1 LLAGFLRA
9 SWFQFSTFAPSGRLT
24 AYKQAA
30 EWLRQSMPPEE
41 SVAYVEIGVLGYY
54 SDRPIEDLM
63 GLVTPRAL
71 PYVARNDVLG
81 AFLVKPAPYVI
92 FHSRGRMAPIIQAP
106 WFPAA
111 YEKVASFRDRDLPRG
126 RLDIFHRRPGATLP

>member
-1 LLAGFLRA
+1 
-9 SWFQFSTFAPSGRLT
+9 
-24 AYKQAA
+24 
-30 EWLRQSMPPEE
+30 M
-41 SVAYVEIGVLGYY
+41 EIGVLGYY
-54 SDRPIEDLM
+54 SDRPVDDLM

-92 FHSRGRMAPIIQAP
+92 FHPRGRMAPIVHAS

-111 YEKVASFRDRDLPRG
+111 YEKVAAFQDRDIPRG
-126 RLDIFHRRPGATLP
+126 KLLIFHRRPGVTIP